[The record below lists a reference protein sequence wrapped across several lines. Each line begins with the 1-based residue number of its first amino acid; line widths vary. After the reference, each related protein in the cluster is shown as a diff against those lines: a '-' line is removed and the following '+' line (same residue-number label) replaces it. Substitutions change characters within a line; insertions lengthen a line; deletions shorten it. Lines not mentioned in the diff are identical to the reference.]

1 MNLLTAAEMRAVD
14 EATIAAGTPGEVL
27 MERAGQGVAGA
38 LERAWGSPLALRVLV
53 LAGSGNNGGDGFVAA
68 RALAERGAAVRVV
81 VCAPRESVHGDAL
94 TMLERYEAGGA
105 QAVFATDEA
114 ALAACIAERDQ
125 WDRVID
131 ALLGTGAKGEPRG
144 LVAAACRQVNALRAR
159 GARVVAVDLPTGVS
173 SDDGRAAADAVH
185 ADRTVTFAA
194 PKRAHYLWPG
204 RALRGELEV
213 VDIGTLS
220 PARAGVSPATLA
232 TAHELSCLVPVR
244 EARAHKG
251 SVGSAL
257 VIGGAPGMTGA
268 VVLAARAAA
277 RSGAGYV
284 RAAVPMSLQDLVA
297 SQLLGPMVFGFGED
311 EARSLTTSALP
322 ALIEESARADAVAL
336 GGGLGRRPHAAAL
349 ARELATRL
357 AKPLVLD
364 ADALWALS
372 PAEDRLV
379 PALRLAPAPRVLTPH
394 LGEMARLTGK
404 DAADLEARRIDAA
417 RGWAQ
422 RWGAVV
428 VMKGAP
434 TVVAAPDG
442 RVSVNPTGTPALAT
456 AGTGDVLAGVLVALL
471 AQGLAPFDAARLAAF
486 VHGRAGERAG
496 DERGVPGAIASDL
509 IERLPRAFA
518 DLRAAG

>member
-1 MNLLTAAEMRAVD
+1 MQLLTAAEMRAVD

-38 LERAWGSPLALRVLV
+38 LEHAWGSPLALRVLV
-53 LAGSGNNGGDGFVAA
+53 LAGPGNNGGDGFVAA
-68 RALAERGAAVRVV
+68 RAM
-81 VCAPRESVHGDAL
+81 P
-94 TMLERYEAGGA
+94 ERYEAAGPRA
-105 QAVFATDEA
+105 AFVADEA
-114 ALAACIAERDQ
+114 ALAACISERDQ
-125 WDRVID
+125 WDHVID
-131 ALLGTGAKGEPRG
+131 ALLGTGARGEPRG
-144 LVAAACRQVNALRAR
+144 LVAAACRQANALRAR
-159 GARVVAVDLPTGVS
+159 GARVLAVDLPTGVS
-173 SDDGRAAADAVH
+173 SDDGRASADAVH
-185 ADRTVTFAA
+185 ADRTVTFAH
-194 PKRAHYLWPG
+194 PKRGHYLWPG

-213 VDIGTLS
+213 VDIGAL
-220 PARAGVSPATLA
+220 PPQRAGITPATLA
-232 TAHELSCLVPVR
+232 TPRELARLVPAR
-244 EARAHKG
+244 DARAHKG

-284 RAAVPMSLQDLVA
+284 RAAVPMSLQDTVAAQLV
-297 SQLLGPMVFGFGED
+297 GPMVFGFGED
-311 EARSLTTSALP
+311 VGRSLTSSALP
-322 ALIEESARADAVAL
+322 ALLEESARADAVAL
-336 GGGLGRRPHAAAL
+336 GGGLSRDPYAAAL

-357 AKPLVLD
+357 PKPLVLD

-394 LGEMARLTGK
+394 LGEMSRLTGR
-404 DAADLEARRIDAA
+404 DAGDLEARRIDAA

-442 RVSVNPTGTPALAT
+442 RASVNPTGTPALAT

-471 AQGLAPFDAARLAAF
+471 AQGLAPFDAARLAVW
-486 VHGRAGERAG
+486 VHGRAGELAG
-496 DERGVPGAIASDL
+496 EEMGVPGTIASDVV
-509 IERLPRAFA
+509 EKLPRALSA
-518 DLRAAG
+518 LRAAG

>member
-1 MNLLTAAEMRAVD
+1 MQLLTAAEMRAVD

-38 LERAWGSPLALRVLV
+38 LEHAWGSPLALRVLV
-53 LAGSGNNGGDGFVAA
+53 LAGPGNNGGDGFVAA
-68 RALAERGAAVRVV
+68 RALAERGATVRVV
-81 VCAPRESVHGDAL
+81 VCATRESLRGDARA
-94 TMLERYEAGGA
+94 MLERYEAAGA
-105 QAVFATDEA
+105 RAVFVADEA
-114 ALAACIAERDQ
+114 ALTACIAERDQ
-125 WDRVID
+125 WDHVID

-144 LVAAACRQVNALRAR
+144 LVAAACRQANALRAR
-159 GARVVAVDLPTGVS
+159 GARVLAVDLPTGVS
-173 SDDGRAAADAVH
+173 SDDGRACEGAVH
-185 ADRTVTFAA
+185 ADRTVTFAH
-194 PKRAHYLWPG
+194 PKRGHYLWPG

-213 VDIGTLS
+213 VDIGALPPQRAGITPASLATPRELARLV
-220 PARAGVSPATLA
+220 PARD
-232 TAHELSCLVPVR
+232 
-244 EARAHKG
+244 ARAHKG

-277 RSGAGYV
+277 RAGAGYV
-284 RAAVPMSLQDLVA
+284 RVAVPASLQDTVAAQLV
-297 SQLLGPMVFGFGED
+297 GPMVFGFGED
-311 EARSLTTSALP
+311 ERRSLTTSAVPSL
-322 ALIEESARADAVAL
+322 LEESARAGAVAL
-336 GGGLGRRPHAAAL
+336 GCGLSRHPHAAAL

-379 PALRLAPAPRVLTPH
+379 PALRLASAPRVLTPH
-394 LGEMARLTGK
+394 LGEMQRLTGQ
-404 DAADLEARRIDAA
+404 DAAELEARRIDAA

-471 AQGLAPFDAARLAAF
+471 AQGLAPFDAARLAVW
-486 VHGRAGERAG
+486 VHGRAGELAG
-496 DERGVPGAIASDL
+496 EEIGVPGTIASDVV
-509 IERLPRAFA
+509 EKLPRALA
-518 DLRAAG
+518 ALRAAG